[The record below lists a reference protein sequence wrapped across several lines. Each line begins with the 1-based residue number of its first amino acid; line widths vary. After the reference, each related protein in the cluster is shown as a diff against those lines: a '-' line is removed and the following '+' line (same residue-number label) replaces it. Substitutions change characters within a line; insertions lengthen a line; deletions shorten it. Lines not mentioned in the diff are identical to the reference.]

1 MSYSATDGFQFTVTG
16 ARYVEDQDD
25 PSLVD
30 KAVLQTE
37 DVPAREDR
45 ETGEISVKLRIRK
58 TVKNDD
64 GIPVEKPGQMPEYGE
79 IPEKIQNIVMKAQ
92 DEDVQCQA
100 TVTELD
106 KSDEADMNGDEKIY
120 FINTQ
125 NTDTLSEVVFTE
137 EDEE

>member
-37 DVPAREDR
+37 DVPARPDR
-45 ETGEISVKLRIRK
+45 ETGEISVKIRIRK

-92 DEDVQCQA
+92 DEDVPCQA

>member
-1 MSYSATDGFQFTVTG
+1 MSYSATEGFDFTVTG
-16 ARYVEDQDD
+16 ARYVEDEDD
-25 PSLVD
+25 PSLVN

-64 GIPVEKPGQMPEYGE
+64 GIPVEKPNQLPEYGE

-92 DEDVQCQA
+92 KEEVQCEA

-106 KSDEADMNGDEKIY
+106 KSDEPDMNGDEKIY
-120 FINTQ
+120 FINTN
-125 NTDTLSEVVFTE
+125 NTDTLTQKVFSSEE
-137 EDEE
+137 KQ